1 MSVTSYKQALRFC
14 EMCGTSIPTALNEQ
28 LIAAGDD
35 KAAVEAIG
43 IEWSYQQAHELLKR
57 GAPGI
62 HLYILNRSGPAIALM
77 KKLQSVGF
85 YK

>member
-1 MSVTSYKQALRFC
+1 
-14 EMCGTSIPTALNEQ
+14 
-28 LIAAGDD
+28 
-35 KAAVEAIG
+35 
-43 IEWSYQQAHELLKR
+43 LKR

-77 KKLQSVGF
+77 KKLQHAGF